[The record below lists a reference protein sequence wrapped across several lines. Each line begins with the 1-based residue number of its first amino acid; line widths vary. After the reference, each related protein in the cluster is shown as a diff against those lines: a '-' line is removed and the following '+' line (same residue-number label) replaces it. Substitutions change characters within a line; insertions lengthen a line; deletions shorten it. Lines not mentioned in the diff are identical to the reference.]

1 MSVGIKLQFLQ
12 NHASCIGENIA
23 DIKGPNTICGKAVLV
38 PWLWVPWEWV
48 KFFLKK
54 KKKPPKTRCCIC
66 IYLKFKIGKA
76 FIPLHNQFLEA
87 NVKERV
93 EDFVTS

>member
-1 MSVGIKLQFLQ
+1 MGMSKIFP
-12 NHASCIGENIA
+12 E
-23 DIKGPNTICGKAVLV
+23 
-38 PWLWVPWEWV
+38 
-48 KFFLKK
+48 KK
-54 KKKPPKTRCCIC
+54 KKTPKTRCCIC